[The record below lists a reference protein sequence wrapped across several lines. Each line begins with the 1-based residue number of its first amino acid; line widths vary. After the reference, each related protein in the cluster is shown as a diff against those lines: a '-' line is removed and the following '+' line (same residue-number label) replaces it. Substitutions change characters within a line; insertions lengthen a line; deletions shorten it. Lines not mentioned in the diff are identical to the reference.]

1 MKPNKISNI
10 QLIWYDDTTLL
21 TENPRKLVKLFLSS
35 IGITSDIAAD
45 IFEVLVKYNAKGIAP
60 TSKEIEK
67 EILKKKNSENGEEFS
82 FRIIQIWL
90 KYFREIKLID
100 RIGSKKKGRYVFSGN
115 RKPSESFMQYT
126 KPLIIDESVN
136 YSEKILKKM
145 EGKYKK

>member
-100 RIGSKKKGRYVFSGN
+100 RIGSKKKSRYVFSGN
-115 RKPSESFMQYT
+115 RKPSEAFMQYT
-126 KPLIIDESVN
+126 KPFIIDESVN